1 MPVNDGSNISIAG
14 PRGGLTTT
22 DPFQQASKLF
32 SAMRRASGGGGGTN
46 AAVAASLGLPPNA
59 KIDWMLDPQSGKYVP
74 VVGGTDE
81 LRKYNLAAAKQRRA
95 IEAINSEKGAGIRA
109 KLEGFGG
116 KSAEKQA
123 SILNDIRT
131 NDIPKLSKDAQ
142 VDGSDLITYGLADY
156 SRMQKE
162 NAANVAKTGTGD
174 ILWDSLRIGARNFMD
189 SVADIFSDSN
199 EQLARANLRQQY
211 IRDIQDNNAFL
222 RNRALQQQE
231 GAGFLDRFGWG
242 ELAAT
247 TGEFLAENAPVLA
260 ATALTGGAAG
270 LAARGIGAAAANV
283 GRASM
288 LGSAI
293 GGGLTGMPTQLG
305 SAINEIAA
313 DNKMTEDQK
322 LQALDEAYAPS
333 LKAGAALGA
342 VVMPFGQYISRGIG
356 SGLARAGVGNSNVA
370 KMVRSRRAGEAL
382 PTGTNNWDEAM
393 AMARRNDILAENEAI
408 ANQRLY
414 RGMLGRRLRDSAI
427 EGSLLSGAS
436 QMATNAAVGN
446 SLMENVGPATIGGAI
461 GGALFTPFNRRTA
474 MGVPDDVIGQR
485 TAERQKLVDLFAAR
499 NAAMG
504 GDARS
509 LDDQT
514 IGAMEA
520 WDALAGARGADVFS
534 GANPMT
540 PEQREAYL
548 RQQSYD
554 DLLLNRMVAHEAT
567 VRERERLAAEAA
579 QARQDEARRVADF
592 WRQHSDTLLQAEF
605 TPRSIF
611 DVMPDA
617 IPNTTPDPVLPRA
630 RVTTPLDAEW
640 NRMERERAI
649 ARDAARIR
657 SLINEANIPSRM
669 EYGEYAG
676 RDIFNTAPYN
686 LDRIAAEDAA
696 RRSLLAQQATSLR
709 DVWNLDPVRRAIE
722 TPRGYARSTPDL
734 DAEWRDEAIRRINNS
749 ILGRSISDSDRML
762 ELPAE
767 LPVHAD
773 GSPIAMGP
781 YVVPTPQGIA
791 LPAGTGRTTAGDA
804 WIGPSL
810 MDAVASSQ
818 EAPTP
823 YKYTRVMNNAE
834 RSALRQG
841 REGVAR
847 TLGAIRDVRQKDLDF
862 GNAVLGVKQAW
873 DATDPIALDPR
884 YRFYVRSTPD
894 LDAEWAAN
902 EAVLRQIQEQVPAET
917 RSSLLGT
924 LRGVRNQ
931 RNDDVLRQEFRNRGY
946 TRRTPDLDAEWAAA
960 TESRDRQA
968 IDRLYENTI
977 GRNAR
982 VNDHLAIPEET
993 PRRADGSP
1001 IPAGENPATVKQ
1013 RTNEARQRVVDTL
1026 AALNER
1032 RKGTERIIN
1041 TAIAQEY
1048 YFNRVR
1054 DQQFRRDFTIYEG
1067 EVLLENNPGVL
1078 PTNNY
1083 LPENVAAVVENLG
1096 EPRIAETM
1104 LDGTPATDQRPKP
1117 QRPYTKAIT
1126 YVSSDDALRKF
1137 TGKLRGRESMIPR
1150 DVREEQMGWMNDI
1163 LAAGTGKGRISAQ
1176 GVLAKDVRDTLD
1188 KIVDAQTVDS
1198 AMRLDELLLTR
1209 LRGSEDT
1216 SLFNRAQRA
1225 AMQYVRNR
1233 IYANMDDYAYQ
1244 NKLGRYG
1251 EIDANTPENT
1261 DPTGGGGSPTSGMG
1275 RTESAG
1281 AEPTVD
1287 NNLSNDSG
1295 GPTNSAGVSEAT
1307 AGQLPDS
1314 TVTDSA
1320 AVEERGDAGTET
1332 PDSGEDTTL
1341 EGDSAATSAQQQ
1353 AADGKRD
1360 TGDAARVDAATNP
1373 RTGSDRVEGSAEQGD
1388 DRNAADTGSNG
1399 QSGSRAEPEDGESID
1414 SSIEED
1420 PSMYR
1425 SHTGDWP
1432 YENLDE
1438 ELAARDA
1445 ENVRIDRKKRLIT
1458 IDPLTGDDTGG
1469 RLKITDD
1476 LRVEE
1481 ETSKDDPVYPTIV
1494 VTLQNASGEERVTA
1508 YRFVSEGKRGAWVH
1522 TDTVP
1527 DMSEETSLEEIPGI
1541 SVQGSTG
1548 KIQIDARKLP
1558 SMAKD
1563 FEGRVK
1569 IELFDDGMNLR
1580 NTAEF
1585 PFQPH
1590 DFDSSRRATE
1600 TPREVLNGAYK
1611 GGGISRDTLI
1621 NATPTEHFPREF
1633 LGDPTLTSASYNI
1646 DSSVGDNARVVLTIG
1661 DSRYPNVTYAHVVVD
1676 ADRSKHQLTAEQR
1689 NAIRENEIAGYKKY
1703 EIDDDISGDDDDLPF
1718 FMESGSNNRI
1728 DISFDSM
1735 PNNMREAIRRRG
1747 RFTVTG
1753 RVIDADGN
1761 DIIKPESATYFV
1773 HGDEDSA
1780 IQQAEKLGYYNKT
1793 PEQTPATVEQTPT
1806 VEPKGLSSAEEIIE
1820 RQNNPDVVPTEG
1832 VDPESNEALSWA
1844 AQQEGNRS
1852 HVEDDDPNSMIT
1864 PSESEYGSEYENL
1877 TDGAKEYTA
1886 RNIRSNTSKTQISVS
1901 TKDANTVGNVKVFPG
1916 YIRVTVRRPY
1926 SRTSERLQVDFNIGV
1941 LSKMYSGY
1949 AVKSNRRDGGYTW
1962 SLNEA
1967 RPEKAE
1973 SQQIRDKYLK
1983 EVEIN
1988 NFSGD
1993 KRIINRWEEPPQS
2006 DLNEYLYIHLD
2017 DWDQVNHYNGTAP
2030 FSVNVTTGYDRVY
2043 SLGKVMHFEGTV
2055 ERNKLTND
2063 NTMQAAT
2070 QGTLRTLISANAE
2083 PTKQN
2088 IEAAQKVVKESGSID
2103 AREAF
2108 LEDTAA
2114 TNATITAKDSLKDSA
2129 KKKLQKAKQELPQL
2143 PIDTPAPTTESPSV
2157 FSERFSRTIADMEQ
2171 QYTRNGHS
2179 LDNFIKG
2186 AASSGASA
2194 KRIIAKRNA
2203 SDASWREDLRDDMAE
2218 TAARLGI
2225 MRSTGLFGEV
2235 KRGSPLA
2242 RKEEFFANNNIPLI
2256 EPNSEMA
2263 QHLKEYF
2270 GAMPARE
2277 RKITQAIDYVLRDP
2291 TAQKMDIINHPER
2304 SVC

>member
-32 SAMRRASGGGGGTN
+32 SAMRRASGGSGGTN

-116 KSAEKQA
+116 MSAEKQA

-322 LQALDEAYAPS
+322 LQALDEAYGPS
-333 LKAGAALGA
+333 LGAGAALGA

-499 NAAMG
+499 NAARG
-504 GDARS
+504 GEARS
-509 LDDQT
+509 FDDQT

-520 WDALAGARGADVFS
+520 WDALAGARGADVLS
-534 GANPMT
+534 NATPMT
-540 PEQREAYL
+540 PAQREAYL

-554 DLLLNRMVAHEAT
+554 DLLLNRMMAHEQAMQARANNFGFDDIAADPFRGYGAPTPFGDRTAT
-567 VRERERLAAEAA
+567 TGPRIIDRLSRDSQFNADWNRIAAERAA
-579 QARQDEARRVADF
+579 QSAAAREAALRTDF
-592 WRQHSDTLLQAEF
+592 VQ
-605 TPRSIF
+605 RSIF
-611 DVMPDA
+611 DVMPEPIPYTPPNRITRSVFTPEERIAQEWANMERARAAANLARQARTYPALYTPSGLVPVAPEPTPEFVRAQVERQYGPMTGSPYGVPSLDITRPVGSLPPAAPRAIGEDPSRNRWEGGA
-617 IPNTTPDPVLPRA
+617 IP
-630 RVTTPLDAEW
+630 AE
-640 NRMERERAI
+640 
-649 ARDAARIR
+649 
-657 SLINEANIPSRM
+657 
-669 EYGEYAG
+669 
-676 RDIFNTAPYN
+676 
-686 LDRIAAEDAA
+686 
-696 RRSLLAQQATSLR
+696 
-709 DVWNLDPVRRAIE
+709 
-722 TPRGYARSTPDL
+722 
-734 DAEWRDEAIRRINNS
+734 
-749 ILGRSISDSDRML
+749 
-762 ELPAE
+762 
-767 LPVHAD
+767 
-773 GSPIAMGP
+773 
-781 YVVPTPQGIA
+781 
-791 LPAGTGRTTAGDA
+791 
-804 WIGPSL
+804 
-810 MDAVASSQ
+810 
-818 EAPTP
+818 
-823 YKYTRVMNNAE
+823 
-834 RSALRQG
+834 
-841 REGVAR
+841 
-847 TLGAIRDVRQKDLDF
+847 
-862 GNAVLGVKQAW
+862 
-873 DATDPIALDPR
+873 
-884 YRFYVRSTPD
+884 
-894 LDAEWAAN
+894 
-902 EAVLRQIQEQVPAET
+902 
-917 RSSLLGT
+917 
-924 LRGVRNQ
+924 
-931 RNDDVLRQEFRNRGY
+931 
-946 TRRTPDLDAEWAAA
+946 
-960 TESRDRQA
+960 
-968 IDRLYENTI
+968 
-977 GRNAR
+977 
-982 VNDHLAIPEET
+982 
-993 PRRADGSP
+993 
-1001 IPAGENPATVKQ
+1001 ENP
-1013 RTNEARQRVVDTL
+1013 NDIRQQVVDTL
-1026 AALNER
+1026 AALRERRNNTELRNER
-1032 RKGTERIIN
+1032 LIN

-1275 RTESAG
+1275 GTESAG

-1295 GPTNSAGVSEAT
+1295 RPADTAGVSEAT

-1320 AVEERGDAGTET
+1320 AAEERGNAGTKT
-1332 PDSGEDTTL
+1332 PDSGKDTTL
-1341 EGDSAATSAQQQ
+1341 EGDSATKTAQQQ
-1353 AADGKRD
+1353 TADGKRD

-1373 RTGSDRVEGSAEQGD
+1373 RTGSDRVEGSSEQGD
-1388 DRNAADTGSNG
+1388 DRNAADTGSNE
-1399 QSGSRAEPEDGESID
+1399 QSGSRTEPEDGEPV
-1414 SSIEED
+1414 EVE
-1420 PSMYR
+1420 
-1425 SHTGDWP
+1425 HTDDWP
-1432 YENLDE
+1432 WDDPEYEE
-1438 ELAARDA
+1438 GARDEIRVDKKTGEIGFRLNRLYDNYGEWYSYGIRDMFVHKSQKA
-1445 ENVRIDRKKRLIT
+1445 DPDDGSSPTAYVTFKNANGDTYELSFDYYKKEGNTPAHWSETSENTPGIRIDPKGYVWVNLREVPEEMQRAASGFEARVEIRL
-1458 IDPLTGDDTGG
+1458 
-1469 RLKITDD
+1469 TDD
-1476 LRVEE
+1476 EGGDVAEGGFPILPEE
-1481 ETSKDDPVYPTIV
+1481 YPIK
-1494 VTLQNASGEERVTA
+1494 A
-1508 YRFVSEGKRGAWVH
+1508 
-1522 TDTVP
+1522 
-1527 DMSEETSLEEIPGI
+1527 
-1541 SVQGSTG
+1541 
-1548 KIQIDARKLP
+1548 
-1558 SMAKD
+1558 
-1563 FEGRVK
+1563 
-1569 IELFDDGMNLR
+1569 
-1580 NTAEF
+1580 TAE
-1585 PFQPH
+1585 
-1590 DFDSSRRATE
+1590 SRPAPQTAVANPVNEQQVPQGDTANPTE
-1600 TPREVLNGAYK
+1600 TP
-1611 GGGISRDTLI
+1611 
-1621 NATPTEHFPREF
+1621 
-1633 LGDPTLTSASYNI
+1633 
-1646 DSSVGDNARVVLTIG
+1646 
-1661 DSRYPNVTYAHVVVD
+1661 
-1676 ADRSKHQLTAEQR
+1676 
-1689 NAIRENEIAGYKKY
+1689 AI
-1703 EIDDDISGDDDDLPF
+1703 
-1718 FMESGSNNRI
+1718 
-1728 DISFDSM
+1728 
-1735 PNNMREAIRRRG
+1735 
-1747 RFTVTG
+1747 
-1753 RVIDADGN
+1753 
-1761 DIIKPESATYFV
+1761 
-1773 HGDEDSA
+1773 
-1780 IQQAEKLGYYNKT
+1780 
-1793 PEQTPATVEQTPT
+1793 
-1806 VEPKGLSSAEEIIE
+1806 EPKGLSSAEEIAA
-1820 RQNNPDVVPTEG
+1820 RQTNPDVVPTEG
-1832 VDPESNEALSWA
+1832 VDPENNEALAWA
-1844 AQQEGNRS
+1844 AQQEGNRT
-1852 HVEDDDPNSMIT
+1852 HVEDDDIMAVDADTLLRDERREVHVADRGYYGHDWWSTVDYPARILLDNLNGIT
-1864 PSESEYGSEYENL
+1864 PEMRRRLNAAERQSYEESAG
-1877 TDGAKEYTA
+1877 
-1886 RNIRSNTSKTQISVS
+1886 IRPTQ
-1901 TKDANTVGNVKVFPG
+1901 KD
-1916 YIRVTVRRPY
+1916 I
-1926 SRTSERLQVDFNIGV
+1926 
-1941 LSKMYSGY
+1941 
-1949 AVKSNRRDGGYTW
+1949 
-1962 SLNEA
+1962 
-1967 RPEKAE
+1967 
-1973 SQQIRDKYLK
+1973 
-1983 EVEIN
+1983 
-1988 NFSGD
+1988 
-1993 KRIINRWEEPPQS
+1993 
-2006 DLNEYLYIHLD
+2006 
-2017 DWDQVNHYNGTAP
+2017 
-2030 FSVNVTTGYDRVY
+2030 
-2043 SLGKVMHFEGTV
+2043 
-2055 ERNKLTND
+2055 
-2063 NTMQAAT
+2063 QAAHKVIQENGIIDT
-2070 QGTLRTLISANAE
+2070 RKAFQE
-2083 PTKQN
+2083 DN
-2088 IEAAQKVVKESGSID
+2088 IQPSP
-2103 AREAF
+2103 
-2108 LEDTAA
+2108 
-2114 TNATITAKDSLKDSA
+2114 TITAKQSLQNHVV
-2129 KKKLQKAKQELPQL
+2129 KKLQKAKQELPQL
-2143 PIDTPAPTTESPSV
+2143 PIDNPAPTTESPSV

>member
-32 SAMRRASGGGGGTN
+32 SAMRRASGGSGGTN

-142 VDGSDLITYGLADY
+142 VDGSDLIAYGLADY

-270 LAARGIGAAAANV
+270 LAARGLGAAAANV

-288 LGSAI
+288 IGSAI
-293 GGGLTGMPTQLG
+293 GGGLTGAPTQLG

-313 DNKMTEDQK
+313 DNKLTEDQK
-322 LQALDEAYAPS
+322 LQALDEAYGPS
-333 LKAGAALGA
+333 IGAGAALGA

-499 NAAMG
+499 NAARG
-504 GDARS
+504 GEARS
-509 LDDQT
+509 FDDQT

-554 DLLLNRMVAHEAT
+554 DLLLNRMVAHEAA

-617 IPNTTPDPVLPRA
+617 IPNNTPTPDSFSV
-630 RVTTPLDAEW
+630 EW
-640 NRMERERAI
+640 NRIAAERAAQAAI
-649 ARDAARIR
+649 KRDADRIR
-657 SLINEANIPSRM
+657 SLINSANIPSRM
-669 EYGEYAG
+669 EYADYAG
-676 RDIFNTAPYN
+676 RDIFDTTPAN

-696 RRSLLAQQATSLR
+696 RAEAQRSLLAQQAANLR
-709 DVWNLDPVRRAIE
+709 NVWSLDPVRRAIE
-722 TPRGYARSTPDL
+722 TPRSYSRSTPDLDAEWAANEDVLRQIQSLVPTDTRTSLVNTLAGIRNLRNDAIARQEWIDYRVPGLVQAWDAAPRSLMDPRVPRYVRNTPEL

-749 ILGRSISDSDRML
+749 ILNQGNLGNRL
-762 ELPAE
+762 ALPAA
-767 LPVHAD
+767 LPFNAE
-773 GSPIAMGP
+773 
-781 YVVPTPQGIA
+781 GIA

-804 WIGPSL
+804 WVGPSL

-862 GNAVLGVKQAW
+862 GNAVLDVKQAW
-873 DATDPIALDPR
+873 DAANPIALDPR

-946 TRRTPDLDAEWAAA
+946 TRRTPELDAEWAQRSAA
-960 TESRDRQA
+960 QEQ
-968 IDRLYENTI
+968 
-977 GRNAR
+977 
-982 VNDHLAIPEET
+982 
-993 PRRADGSP
+993 RRADSR
-1001 IPAGENPATVKQ
+1001 E
-1013 RTNEARQRVVDTL
+1013 RTAQQQKVVDTL
-1026 AALNER
+1026 AVLRERRNNTELRNER
-1032 RKGTERIIN
+1032 LIN
-1041 TAIAQEY
+1041 TGIAQEY

-1096 EPRIAETM
+1096 EPRTAETM

-1209 LRGSEDT
+1209 LRGSEGT

-1275 RTESAG
+1275 GTESAG

-1295 GPTNSAGVSEAT
+1295 GPANSAGVSEAT

-1314 TVTDSA
+1314 TATDSA

-1332 PDSGEDTTL
+1332 PDSGKDTTL
-1341 EGDSAATSAQQQ
+1341 EGDSAAKTAQQQ
-1353 AADGKRD
+1353 TADGKRGA
-1360 TGDAARVDAATNP
+1360 GDAARVDAATNP
-1373 RTGSDRVEGSAEQGD
+1373 RTGSDRVEGSSEQGD

-1399 QSGSRAEPEDGESID
+1399 QSGSRTEPEDGEPID

-1481 ETSKDDPVYPTIV
+1481 ETSTDYPVYPTIV

-1548 KIQIDARKLP
+1548 KIKIDARKLP

-1590 DFDSSRRATE
+1590 DFESARAAE
-1600 TPREVLNGAYK
+1600 TPREVLNGAYEVS
-1611 GGGISRDTLI
+1611 GMGRDTLI

-1633 LGDPTLTSASYNI
+1633 LGDPTLTSATYNI
-1646 DSSVGDNARVVLTIG
+1646 DSSVGDDARVVLDVG

-1689 NAIRENEIAGYKKY
+1689 NAIRENEIARYKKY
-1703 EIDDDISGDDDDLPF
+1703 KIDDNISGDDDDLPF
-1718 FMESGSNNRI
+1718 FMESGVNNNEINIIFSN
-1728 DISFDSM
+1728 M
-1735 PNNMREAIRRRG
+1735 PNSMQEAIRRRG

-1773 HGDEDSA
+1773 HGDVDSA
-1780 IQQAEKLGYYNKT
+1780 IQQAEELGYYNKT
-1793 PEQTPATVEQTPT
+1793 PEQTPATVEQAPT
-1806 VEPKGLSSAEEIIE
+1806 VEPKGLSSAEEIAA
-1820 RQNNPDVVPTEG
+1820 RQTNPDVVPTQG
-1832 VDPESNEALSWA
+1832 VDPESNEALAWA
-1844 AQQEGNRS
+1844 AQQEGNRT
-1852 HVEDDDPNSMIT
+1852 HVEDDEFPAIDAKFLDKDLWTSRRLIM
-1864 PSESEYGSEYENL
+1864 SHDL
-1877 TDGAKEYTA
+1877 AMDGLRLEEELK
-1886 RNIRSNTSKTQISVS
+1886 Q
-1901 TKDANTVGNVKVFPG
+1901 
-1916 YIRVTVRRPY
+1916 
-1926 SRTSERLQVDFNIGV
+1926 SRTQLFA
-1941 LSKMYSGY
+1941 KMLKIMGEPDTP
-1949 AVKSNRRDGGYTW
+1949 V
-1962 SLNEA
+1962 NE
-1967 RPEKAE
+1967 
-1973 SQQIRDKYLK
+1973 
-1983 EVEIN
+1983 N
-1988 NFSGD
+1988 
-1993 KRIINRWEEPPQS
+1993 
-2006 DLNEYLYIHLD
+2006 
-2017 DWDQVNHYNGTAP
+2017 
-2030 FSVNVTTGYDRVY
+2030 
-2043 SLGKVMHFEGTV
+2043 
-2055 ERNKLTND
+2055 
-2063 NTMQAAT
+2063 
-2070 QGTLRTLISANAE
+2070 
-2083 PTKQN
+2083 
-2088 IEAAQKVVKESGSID
+2088 AAQKVIQENGPVD
-2103 AREAF
+2103 TREEF
-2108 LEDTAA
+2108 QED
-2114 TNATITAKDSLKDSA
+2114 NVQPNPTITSNQSLKNHVIKNFEKA
-2129 KKKLQKAKQELPQL
+2129 KKSLPEGYL
-2143 PIDTPAPTTESPSV
+2143 EPLPPGPSYSHSILTDRLDKFIDDIDRKYNSNGFPID
-2157 FSERFSRTIADMEQ
+2157 R
-2171 QYTRNGHS
+2171 
-2179 LDNFIKG
+2179 FIKY
-2186 AASSGASA
+2186 AASSFTSA

-2203 SDASWREDLRDDMAE
+2203 SDASWREDLRNDMAE
-2218 TAARLGI
+2218 TSARIGI
-2225 MRSTGLFGEV
+2225 TRSTGLFGII
-2235 KRGSPLA
+2235 KPGSSLA
-2242 RKEEFFANNNIPLI
+2242 KKEEFYIANGVPLI
-2256 EPNSEMA
+2256 APNSEMA

-2270 GAMPARE
+2270 GAMPARA
-2277 RKITQAIDYVLRDP
+2277 RKITQAIDYVLRNP
-2291 TAQKMDIINHPER
+2291 VAQKMDIIEHPER

>member
-32 SAMRRASGGGGGTN
+32 SAMRRASGGSGGTN

-81 LRKYNLAAAKQRRA
+81 LRKYNLAAVKQRRA

-116 KSAEKQA
+116 MSAEKQA

-199 EQLARANLRQQY
+199 EQLARADLRQQY
-211 IRDIQDNNAFL
+211 IRDIQNNNAFL

-270 LAARGIGAAAANV
+270 LAARGLGAAAANV

-288 LGSAI
+288 IGSAI
-293 GGGLTGMPTQLG
+293 GGGLTGAPTQLG

-322 LQALDEAYAPS
+322 LQALDEAYGPS
-333 LKAGAALGA
+333 LGAGAALGA

-474 MGVPDDVIGQR
+474 MGVPDDVIGPR

-499 NAAMG
+499 NAARG
-504 GDARS
+504 GEARS
-509 LDDQT
+509 FDDQT

-520 WDALAGARGADVFS
+520 WDALAGARGADVLS

-554 DLLLNRMVAHEAT
+554 DLLLNRMVAHEAA

-657 SLINEANIPSRM
+657 SLINSANIPSRM
-669 EYGEYAG
+669 EYADYAG
-676 RDIFNTAPYN
+676 RDIFDTTPAN

-722 TPRGYARSTPDL
+722 TPRSYSRSTPDL
-734 DAEWRDEAIRRINNS
+734 EAEWRNEAIRRINNS
-749 ILGRSISDSDRML
+749 ILGRSISDNDRML

-781 YVVPTPQGIA
+781 YTVPIPQGIA

-804 WIGPSL
+804 WVGPSL

-862 GNAVLGVKQAW
+862 GNAVLDVKQAW
-873 DATDPIALDPR
+873 DAANPIALDPR

-946 TRRTPDLDAEWAAA
+946 TRRTPELDAEWAQRSAA
-960 TESRDRQA
+960 QEQRRVDSRERTEQQQ
-968 IDRLYENTI
+968 
-977 GRNAR
+977 
-982 VNDHLAIPEET
+982 
-993 PRRADGSP
+993 
-1001 IPAGENPATVKQ
+1001 K
-1013 RTNEARQRVVDTL
+1013 VVDTL
-1026 AALNER
+1026 AALRERRNNTELRNER
-1032 RKGTERIIN
+1032 LIN
-1041 TAIAQEY
+1041 TGIAQEY

-1275 RTESAG
+1275 RTESTG

-1287 NNLSNDSG
+1287 SNLSDNSG
-1295 GPTNSAGVSEAT
+1295 RPTNSAGVSEAT

-1320 AVEERGDAGTET
+1320 AVEERGDAGTKT
-1332 PDSGEDTTL
+1332 PDSGKDTTL
-1341 EGDSAATSAQQQ
+1341 EGDSAAKTAQQQ
-1353 AADGKRD
+1353 TADGKRD

-1373 RTGSDRVEGSAEQGD
+1373 RTGSDRVEGSAEQGN
-1388 DRNAADTGSNG
+1388 DRNAADTGSNE
-1399 QSGSRAEPEDGESID
+1399 QSGSRTEPEDGEPV
-1414 SSIEED
+1414 EVE
-1420 PSMYR
+1420 
-1425 SHTGDWP
+1425 HTDDWP
-1432 YENLDE
+1432 WDDPEYEE
-1438 ELAARDA
+1438 GARDEIRVDKKTGEIGFRLNRLYDNYGEWYSYGIRDMFVPKSQKTDPDDGSSPTA
-1445 ENVRIDRKKRLIT
+1445 YVTFKNANGDTYELSFDYYKKEGNTPAHCHWSETSENTPGIRIDPKGYVWVNLREVPEEMQRAASGFEARVEIRL
-1458 IDPLTGDDTGG
+1458 
-1469 RLKITDD
+1469 TDD
-1476 LRVEE
+1476 EGGDVAEGGFPILPEE
-1481 ETSKDDPVYPTIV
+1481 YPIK
-1494 VTLQNASGEERVTA
+1494 A
-1508 YRFVSEGKRGAWVH
+1508 
-1522 TDTVP
+1522 
-1527 DMSEETSLEEIPGI
+1527 
-1541 SVQGSTG
+1541 
-1548 KIQIDARKLP
+1548 
-1558 SMAKD
+1558 
-1563 FEGRVK
+1563 
-1569 IELFDDGMNLR
+1569 
-1580 NTAEF
+1580 TAE
-1585 PFQPH
+1585 
-1590 DFDSSRRATE
+1590 SRPAPQTDVANPVNEQQVPQGDTANPTE
-1600 TPREVLNGAYK
+1600 TPA
-1611 GGGISRDTLI
+1611 
-1621 NATPTEHFPREF
+1621 
-1633 LGDPTLTSASYNI
+1633 
-1646 DSSVGDNARVVLTIG
+1646 
-1661 DSRYPNVTYAHVVVD
+1661 
-1676 ADRSKHQLTAEQR
+1676 
-1689 NAIRENEIAGYKKY
+1689 
-1703 EIDDDISGDDDDLPF
+1703 
-1718 FMESGSNNRI
+1718 
-1728 DISFDSM
+1728 
-1735 PNNMREAIRRRG
+1735 
-1747 RFTVTG
+1747 
-1753 RVIDADGN
+1753 
-1761 DIIKPESATYFV
+1761 
-1773 HGDEDSA
+1773 
-1780 IQQAEKLGYYNKT
+1780 
-1793 PEQTPATVEQTPT
+1793 
-1806 VEPKGLSSAEEIIE
+1806 VEPKGLSSAEEIAA
-1820 RQNNPDVVPTEG
+1820 RQTNPDVVPTQG
-1832 VDPESNEALSWA
+1832 VDPESNEALAWA
-1844 AQQEGNRS
+1844 AQQEGNRT
-1852 HVEDDDPNSMIT
+1852 HVEDDDIMAVDADTLLRDERREVHVADRGYYGYDGWSTVDYPARIILDNWNGIT
-1864 PSESEYGSEYENL
+1864 PEMRRRLNAAERQSYEESAG
-1877 TDGAKEYTA
+1877 
-1886 RNIRSNTSKTQISVS
+1886 IRPTQ
-1901 TKDANTVGNVKVFPG
+1901 KD
-1916 YIRVTVRRPY
+1916 I
-1926 SRTSERLQVDFNIGV
+1926 
-1941 LSKMYSGY
+1941 
-1949 AVKSNRRDGGYTW
+1949 
-1962 SLNEA
+1962 
-1967 RPEKAE
+1967 
-1973 SQQIRDKYLK
+1973 
-1983 EVEIN
+1983 
-1988 NFSGD
+1988 
-1993 KRIINRWEEPPQS
+1993 
-2006 DLNEYLYIHLD
+2006 
-2017 DWDQVNHYNGTAP
+2017 
-2030 FSVNVTTGYDRVY
+2030 
-2043 SLGKVMHFEGTV
+2043 
-2055 ERNKLTND
+2055 
-2063 NTMQAAT
+2063 QAAHKVIQENGIIDT
-2070 QGTLRTLISANAE
+2070 RKAFQE
-2083 PTKQN
+2083 DN
-2088 IEAAQKVVKESGSID
+2088 IQPSP
-2103 AREAF
+2103 
-2108 LEDTAA
+2108 
-2114 TNATITAKDSLKDSA
+2114 TITAKQSLQNHVV
-2129 KKKLQKAKQELPQL
+2129 KKLQKAKQELPQL

-2203 SDASWREDLRDDMAE
+2203 SDATWREDLRDDMAE

-2291 TAQKMDIINHPER
+2291 TAQKMDIINHSER

>member
-59 KIDWMLDPQSGKYVP
+59 KIDWMLDPQSGEYVP

-142 VDGSDLITYGLADY
+142 VDGSDLIAYGLADY

-270 LAARGIGAAAANV
+270 LAARGLGAAAATA
-283 GRASM
+283 GRVSM
-288 LGSAI
+288 LGSAV
-293 GGGLTGMPTQLG
+293 GGAATGMPTQLG

-313 DNKMTEDQK
+313 DNKLTEDQK
-322 LQALDEAYAPS
+322 LQALDEAYGPS
-333 LKAGAALGA
+333 LGAGFVLGS

-504 GDARS
+504 GDVRS
-509 LDDQT
+509 FDDQT

-520 WDALAGARGADVFS
+520 WDALAGARGADVLS

-554 DLLLNRMVAHEAT
+554 DLLLNRMVAHEAA

-630 RVTTPLDAEW
+630 QVTTPLDAEW
-640 NRMERERAI
+640 SRMERERAI

-669 EYGEYAG
+669 EYADYAG
-676 RDIFNTAPYN
+676 RDIFDTTPAN

-696 RRSLLAQQATSLR
+696 RAEAQRSLLAQQAANLR
-709 DVWNLDPVRRAIE
+709 NVWSLDPVRRAIE
-722 TPRGYARSTPDL
+722 TPRSYSRSTPDLDAEWAANEDVLRQIQSLVPTDTRTSLVNTLAGIRNLRNDAIARQEWIDYRVPGLVQAWDAAPPSLMDPRVPRYVRNTPEL

-749 ILGRSISDSDRML
+749 ILNQGNLGNRL
-762 ELPAE
+762 ALPAA
-767 LPVHAD
+767 LPFN
-773 GSPIAMGP
+773 
-781 YVVPTPQGIA
+781 TEGIA
-791 LPAGTGRTTAGDA
+791 LPVGTGRTTAGDA
-804 WIGPSL
+804 WVGPSL

-818 EAPTP
+818 ETPTP

-862 GNAVLGVKQAW
+862 GNAVLDVKQAW
-873 DATDPIALDPR
+873 DAANPIALDPR

-946 TRRTPDLDAEWAAA
+946 TRRTPELDAEWAQRSAA
-960 TESRDRQA
+960 QEQ
-968 IDRLYENTI
+968 
-977 GRNAR
+977 
-982 VNDHLAIPEET
+982 
-993 PRRADGSP
+993 RRADSR
-1001 IPAGENPATVKQ
+1001 E
-1013 RTNEARQRVVDTL
+1013 RTEQQQKVVDTL
-1026 AALNER
+1026 AALRERRNNTELRNER
-1032 RKGTERIIN
+1032 LIN
-1041 TAIAQEY
+1041 TGIAQEY
-1048 YFNRVR
+1048 YFNRIR

-1275 RTESAG
+1275 GTESAG

-1320 AVEERGDAGTET
+1320 AVEERGDAGTKT

-1341 EGDSAATSAQQQ
+1341 EGDSAAKTAQQQ
-1353 AADGKRD
+1353 TADGKRSA
-1360 TGDAARVDAATNP
+1360 GDAARVDAATNP
-1373 RTGSDRVEGSAEQGD
+1373 RTGSDRIAGSSEQGD

-1399 QSGSRAEPEDGESID
+1399 QSGSRTEPEDGEPV
-1414 SSIEED
+1414 EVE
-1420 PSMYR
+1420 
-1425 SHTGDWP
+1425 HTDDWP
-1432 YENLDE
+1432 WDDPEYEE
-1438 ELAARDA
+1438 GARDEIRVDKKTGEIGFRLNRLYDNYGEWYSYGIRDMFVPKSQKA
-1445 ENVRIDRKKRLIT
+1445 DPDDGSSPTAYVTFKNANGDTYELSFDYYKKEGNTPAHWSETSENTPGIRIDPKGYVWVNLREVPEEMQRAASGFEARVEIRL
-1458 IDPLTGDDTGG
+1458 
-1469 RLKITDD
+1469 TDD
-1476 LRVEE
+1476 EGGDVAEGGFPILPEE
-1481 ETSKDDPVYPTIV
+1481 YPIK
-1494 VTLQNASGEERVTA
+1494 A
-1508 YRFVSEGKRGAWVH
+1508 
-1522 TDTVP
+1522 
-1527 DMSEETSLEEIPGI
+1527 
-1541 SVQGSTG
+1541 
-1548 KIQIDARKLP
+1548 
-1558 SMAKD
+1558 
-1563 FEGRVK
+1563 
-1569 IELFDDGMNLR
+1569 
-1580 NTAEF
+1580 TAE
-1585 PFQPH
+1585 
-1590 DFDSSRRATE
+1590 SRPAPQTDAANPVVNEQQVPQGDTAKPTE
-1600 TPREVLNGAYK
+1600 TPA
-1611 GGGISRDTLI
+1611 
-1621 NATPTEHFPREF
+1621 
-1633 LGDPTLTSASYNI
+1633 
-1646 DSSVGDNARVVLTIG
+1646 
-1661 DSRYPNVTYAHVVVD
+1661 
-1676 ADRSKHQLTAEQR
+1676 
-1689 NAIRENEIAGYKKY
+1689 
-1703 EIDDDISGDDDDLPF
+1703 
-1718 FMESGSNNRI
+1718 
-1728 DISFDSM
+1728 
-1735 PNNMREAIRRRG
+1735 
-1747 RFTVTG
+1747 
-1753 RVIDADGN
+1753 
-1761 DIIKPESATYFV
+1761 
-1773 HGDEDSA
+1773 
-1780 IQQAEKLGYYNKT
+1780 
-1793 PEQTPATVEQTPT
+1793 
-1806 VEPKGLSSAEEIIE
+1806 VEPKGLSSAEEIAA
-1820 RQNNPDVVPTEG
+1820 RQTNPDVVPTQG

-1844 AQQEGNRS
+1844 ARQEGNRS

-1926 SRTSERLQVDFNIGV
+1926 SQTNERINVDFNLGAI
-1941 LSKMYSGY
+1941 SKMYNGT
-1949 AVKSNRRDGGYTW
+1949 ATKSKDRNGGYTW
-1962 SLNEA
+1962 SLQEA
-1967 RPEKAE
+1967 RPETASRTRNE
-1973 SQQIRDKYLK
+1973 YLK
-1983 EVEIN
+1983 GVEIN

-1993 KRIINRWEEPPQS
+1993 KRIINKWEEPPQS
-2006 DLNEYLYIHLD
+2006 DLNEYLYIYLD
-2017 DWDQVNHYNGTAP
+2017 DWDRVNHFDGTES

-2043 SLGKVMHFEGTV
+2043 SIGKVMHFEGTV
-2055 ERNKLTND
+2055 GRNKLTND

-2088 IEAAQKVVKESGSID
+2088 VEAAQKVVKESGSID

-2114 TNATITAKDSLKDSA
+2114 ANATITAKDSLKDSA

-2157 FSERFSRTIADMEQ
+2157 FGERFSRTIADMEQ

-2277 RKITQAIDYVLRDP
+2277 RKITQAIDYVLRNP